1 MDRLFWAKLRGYPWW
16 PAIIENFDGASF
28 SKSDEK
34 NINQIPIR
42 FLGSHDFALVAR
54 SNLKPFLEN
63 WQQYAS
69 KGSSSK
75 FKQALK
81 EAREYVTLPLLNQT
95 KKKAR
100 GRPPKSV
107 SVLRERRIKL
117 IRYSEK
123 KLQVIFGRSR
133 PKTQE
138 FSIASRILYILT
150 LLDSKELKANMQTG
164 KALLATGLSLVHQS
178 HLNLDADLKNR
189 LDGYV
194 SRLLAIFV

>member
-28 SKSDEK
+28 SKSDDK
-34 NINQIPIR
+34 TLNQIPIR
-42 FLGSHDFALVAR
+42 FLGSHDFALVVR

-63 WQQYAS
+63 WQQYAT

-81 EAREYVTLPLLNQT
+81 EAQEYVSLPLINQG

-107 SVLRERRIKL
+107 VLLKERRIRL
-117 IRYSEK
+117 IHYSEE
-123 KLQVIFGRSR
+123 KLQVIFGRSK
-133 PKTQE
+133 PKHNE
-138 FSIASRILYILT
+138 LSIASRILYILT
-150 LLDSKELKANMQTG
+150 LLDTKELKENMQTG
-164 KALLATGLSLVHQS
+164 KTLLASGLTVVHKSQ
-178 HLNLDADLKNR
+178 LNLEPELKSK

-194 SRLLAIFV
+194 SRLLSIFV

>member
-28 SKSDEK
+28 SKSDDK
-34 NINQIPIR
+34 TLNQIPIR
-42 FLGSHDFALVAR
+42 FLGSHDFALVVR

-63 WQQYAS
+63 WQQYAT

-81 EAREYVTLPLLNQT
+81 
-95 KKKAR
+95 KAR

-107 SVLRERRIKL
+107 VLLKERRIRL
-117 IRYSEK
+117 IHYSEE
-123 KLQVIFGRSR
+123 KLQVIFGRSK
-133 PKTQE
+133 PKHNE
-138 FSIASRILYILT
+138 LSIASRILYILT
-150 LLDSKELKANMQTG
+150 LLDTKELKENMQTG
-164 KALLATGLSLVHQS
+164 KTLLASGLTVVHKSQ
-178 HLNLDADLKNR
+178 LNLEPELKSK

-194 SRLLAIFV
+194 SRLLSIFV